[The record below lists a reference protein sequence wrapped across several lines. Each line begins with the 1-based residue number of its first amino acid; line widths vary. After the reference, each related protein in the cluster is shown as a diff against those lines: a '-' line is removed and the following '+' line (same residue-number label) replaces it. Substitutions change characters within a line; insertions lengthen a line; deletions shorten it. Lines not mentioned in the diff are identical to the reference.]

1 MHFLNSAMRLLVFGC
16 RTATGLAFFALI
28 VVVTIQ
34 ITTRTF
40 DLPSPVWTEE
50 LSRILLLYMVA
61 FGIGLSLL
69 TGEFVAVDL
78 LQEAVTERVAW
89 WMRLSAVFL
98 TALLCAVMVWP
109 AWRFVQIGAFQ
120 RSPALR
126 ITMDTVHASV
136 FVLAVFLFLFATLRV
151 VGMLAGTD
159 DGRAQRPEE
168 V

>member
-1 MHFLNSAMRLLVFGC
+1 MQFLNFATRLLILGS
-16 RTATGLAFFALI
+16 RTATGLTFFALI

-61 FGIGLSLL
+61 FGVGLSLL

-78 LQEAVTERVAW
+78 LQEAVPERAAW
-89 WMRLSAVFL
+89 WMRLCAMAF
-98 TALLCAVMVWP
+98 TALLAAVMVWP

-136 FVLAVFLFLFATLRV
+136 FVLAVLLLLFAALRV

-159 DGRAQRPEE
+159 DGRPQRPEE

>member
-1 MHFLNSAMRLLVFGC
+1 MQTLNLFSRLLVGTS
-16 RTATGLAFFALI
+16 RVAVGLSFFALI

-78 LQEAVTERVAW
+78 LQEAVSERTAW
-89 WMRLSAVFL
+89 WMRLAATAA
-98 TALLCAVMVWP
+98 TALLAAVMIWP
-109 AWRFVQIGAFQ
+109 AWRFVSIGAFQ

-126 ITMDTVHASV
+126 VTMDTVHASV
-136 FVLAVFLFLFATLRV
+136 FLLAVLLFLFAALRV

-159 DGRAQRPEE
+159 DGRPQRPEE
-168 V
+168 A

>member
-1 MHFLNSAMRLLVFGC
+1 MQFLNLFARLLVFSS
-16 RTATGLAFFALI
+16 RAATGLSFFALI

-34 ITTRTF
+34 IATRTF

-50 LSRILLLYMVA
+50 LSRILLLYMIA

-78 LQEAVTERVAW
+78 LQEAIDERWAW
-89 WMRLSAVFL
+89 WMRFSAAAFTALLSAV
-98 TALLCAVMVWP
+98 MIWP

-126 ITMDTVHASV
+126 ITMDTVHASI
-136 FVLAVFLFLFATLRV
+136 FVLAVLLFLFAALRV

-159 DGRAQRPEE
+159 DGRPQRPEE
-168 V
+168 A